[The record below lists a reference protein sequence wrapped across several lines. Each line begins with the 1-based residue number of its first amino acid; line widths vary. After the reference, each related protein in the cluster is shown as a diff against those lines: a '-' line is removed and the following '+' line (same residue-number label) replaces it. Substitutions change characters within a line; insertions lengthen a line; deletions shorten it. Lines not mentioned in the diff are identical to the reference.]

1 MAARR
6 PGPLALVRSV
16 LVLPAVL
23 FVAGVVAAMVVLW
36 LDRALPGAPLAG
48 VLGFEPTTART
59 LLATGAGSILSI
71 AAFTFWMRMV
81 VVQLV
86 TSTFSP
92 RLLAQ
97 FLEDRFQ
104 RTVMAAMIGAFG
116 FVVTVLREI
125 PSEGTAVDV
134 PQLAV
139 GTATL
144 VIGLAAAGILV
155 SIRVSVHTLDNGRL
169 VHTIASSIT
178 EVIET
183 VYPTASERLAV
194 DDTRPDGDG
203 APVRIERTGWVTAID
218 DMALLERLPPDTV
231 VEFDVRTG
239 SFQVPNTVVA
249 HVWPADVSEDVVD
262 AVAAAVHTAP
272 TRSPLQDLEYGL
284 RQLVDVGEQSLT
296 TSAPDSGTANEVLG
310 HLGAVLDRIICSDP
324 PPAAHGDTRGRRI
337 LRPNELT
344 QDQLFRGAVAPL
356 RQAGSGYPHVAKDLL
371 TMLQGLHRRAVER
384 GLAGH
389 CAAIEREAAL
399 VVEGAFASPAV
410 LPADA
415 EEVAETARSC
425 GLPTSV
431 DELESSAV
439 SIPAVT

>member
-1 MAARR
+1 MAARP
-6 PGPLALVRSV
+6 PGALAMVRSV
-16 LVLPAVL
+16 LVLPALL
-23 FVAGVVAAMVVLW
+23 FVAGVVAAVVVLW
-36 LDRALPGAPLAG
+36 LDQSLPGAPLAG
-48 VLGFEPTTART
+48 VFGFEPVTART

-104 RTVMAAMIGAFG
+104 RIVMASMIGAFG
-116 FVVTVLREI
+116 FVVTVLRDV
-125 PSEGTAVDV
+125 PAEGSATDV

-139 GTATL
+139 GTAAL

-169 VHTIASSIT
+169 VHTIANGIS

-183 VYPTASERLAV
+183 VYPSASERLAV
-194 DDTRPDGDG
+194 DDTRPEGEG
-203 APVRIERTGWVTAID
+203 APVRVDGPGWITAID
-218 DMALLERLPPDTV
+218 DMALLDRLPPDTV
-231 VEFDVRTG
+231 VEFHARTG
-239 SFQVPNTVVA
+239 SFQMADTVVA
-249 HVWPADVSEDVVD
+249 RVWPTDVGDEVVA
-262 AVAAAVHTAP
+262 AVAAAVETAP

-296 TSAPDSGTANEVLG
+296 ASAPDSGTANEVIG
-310 HLGAVLDRIICSDP
+310 HLGAVLDQIICSDP
-324 PPAAHGDTRGRRI
+324 PPAAHGDRQGRRI
-337 LRPNELT
+337 LRPNELG

-356 RQAGSGYPHVAKDLL
+356 RQAGSRYPHVAKDLL
-371 TMLQGLHRRAVER
+371 TMLHGLHRRAIER
-384 GLAGH
+384 GLPGH

-399 VVEGAFASPAV
+399 VVEGSVASADV

-415 EEVAETARSC
+415 EEVRQTARTH
-425 GLPTSV
+425 GLPAGI
-431 DELESSAV
+431 DELHTTAV